1 MKKVLVLIFL
11 ITSVGGKAQQ
21 LSKEAKFGLVTV
33 STGSSDDAIYQIW
46 GHTVLHLN
54 DPVNGINE
62 CYDYGTFSFDQPGF
76 IVKFLRGTLPYQMA
90 KYDFQRFI
98 DHYKYKENRSA
109 SEQILNLSE
118 QQKQDLHQFLTNN
131 YLPENREYKYRFF
144 YYNCASRIRDILQQ
158 VCKDSL
164 QFSPTLH
171 ADSTYRQW
179 IDKYASKKKP
189 WMNFGMSLAIGLP
202 SDEKTK
208 ESGAMFLPE
217 NLSVGFDSATIVHG
231 GVKQPFVLG
240 KIQHT
245 SVEPPSIS
253 SSIFSPFV
261 VFSLL
266 FGLVAA
272 YTYWQIKSA
281 NKKLFFD
288 KIFFSFLGIAGWFF
302 LGLWFLTDHGV
313 TEKNMNVIW
322 AFPIMF
328 PMIFFIKKPSVT
340 KPLLWIY
347 ALINLG
353 LLLAWGFKPQ
363 GIPLAVIPIILVA
376 LIRVAFILK
385 NYNGFKYNS

>member
-1 MKKVLVLIFL
+1 MKKILLFICLVVAFG
-11 ITSVGGKAQQ
+11 SQAQQ

-33 STGSSDDAIYQIW
+33 STGSSEDAIYQIW

-76 IVKFLRGTLPYQMA
+76 VVKFLKGTLPYKMA
-90 KYDFQRFI
+90 KYDFQPFI

-109 SEQILNLSE
+109 SEQILNLSD
-118 QQKQDLHQFLTNN
+118 QQKEDLHQFLTNN

-164 QFSPTLH
+164 EFSPTLH
-171 ADSTYRQW
+171 ADSTYREW

-231 GVKQPFVLG
+231 GVKQPLVLG

-245 SVEPPSIS
+245 SVEPPSVS
-253 SSIFSPFV
+253 NSIFSPFV

-266 FGLVAA
+266 FGLVAI
-272 YTYWQIKSA
+272 YTFWQIKSG

-288 KIFFSFLGIAGWFF
+288 KIFFSILGIAGWFF

-322 AFPIMF
+322 ALPILFPA
-328 PMIFFIKKPSVT
+328 IFFVKKPT
-340 KPLLWIY
+340 ILKPLLYFY
-347 ALINLG
+347 ALLNIG
-353 LLLAWGFKPQ
+353 LLLAWGLKPQ
-363 GIPLAVIPIILVA
+363 GIPLAVIPIILAA

-385 NYNGFKYNS
+385 NNHGFKINS

>member
-1 MKKVLVLIFL
+1 MKKLLLLILLFAAFES
-11 ITSVGGKAQQ
+11 IAQQ

-33 STGSSDDAIYQIW
+33 SSGSSDDAIYQIW
-46 GHTVLHLN
+46 GHTVLHLM

-62 CYDYGTFSFDQPGF
+62 CYDYGSFSFDQPGF
-76 IVKFLRGTLPYQMA
+76 VVKFLRGTLPYKMA
-90 KYDFQRFI
+90 KYDFQPFI

-109 SEQILNLSE
+109 SEQILNLSNK
-118 QQKQDLHQFLTNN
+118 QKEDLHQFLTNN

-208 ESGAMFLPE
+208 ESGAMFLPD

-231 GVKQPFVLG
+231 GLKEPFVLG

-245 SVEPPSIS
+245 LVEPPSVS

-261 VFSLL
+261 VFSML
-266 FGLVAA
+266 FGLVAI
-272 YTYWQIKSA
+272 YTFGQIKSG

-288 KIFFSFLGIAGWFF
+288 KIFFSILGIAGWFF

-322 AFPIMF
+322 AFPILF
-328 PMIFFIKKPSVT
+328 PFIFFVKKPSIT

-347 ALINLG
+347 ALLNIG
-353 LLLAWGFKPQ
+353 LLLVWNFKPQ
-363 GIPLAVIPIILVA
+363 GIPLAVIPIILAA

-385 NYNGFKYNS
+385 NNHGFKTNS

>member
-1 MKKVLVLIFL
+1 MKKLLLLILLVGAFG
-11 ITSVGGKAQQ
+11 SKAQQ

-76 IVKFLRGTLPYQMA
+76 VIKFLKGTLPYKMA
-90 KYDFQRFI
+90 KYDFQPFI

-109 SEQILNLSE
+109 SEQILNLSA
-118 QQKQDLHQFLTNN
+118 QQKEDLHQFLTNN

-208 ESGAMFLPE
+208 ESGAMFLPD
-217 NLSVGFDSATIVHG
+217 NLSVGFDSATIVQNG
-231 GVKQPFVLG
+231 SKEPFVLG

-245 SVEPPSIS
+245 QVEPPRVS

-266 FGLVAA
+266 FGLVAI
-272 YTYWQIKSA
+272 YTFWQIKSG
-281 NKKLFFD
+281 NKKLYFD
-288 KIFFSFLGIAGWFF
+288 KVFFTALGISGWFF

-322 AFPIMF
+322 AFPLMF
-328 PMIFFIKKPSVT
+328 PLIFFIKNTKIT

-347 ALINLG
+347 AILNIG
-353 LLLAWGFKPQ
+353 LLLTWNFIPQ
-363 GIPLAVIPIILVA
+363 GIPLAVIPIILA
-376 LIRVAFILK
+376 GLIRVVFILK
-385 NYNGFKYNS
+385 NNYGFKTNS

>member
-1 MKKVLVLIFL
+1 MKKLLLIL
-11 ITSVGGKAQQ
+11 LMLAAVASQAQQ
-21 LSKEAKFGLVTV
+21 LSKEAKFGLITV

-46 GHTVLHLN
+46 GHTVLHLS

-76 IVKFLRGTLPYQMA
+76 IVKFLKGTLPYKME
-90 KYDFQRFI
+90 KYDFQMFI
-98 DHYKYKENRSA
+98 DHYKFKENRSA
-109 SEQILNLSE
+109 SEQILSLSDK
-118 QQKQDLHQFLTNN
+118 QKEELHQFLTQN

-164 QFSPTLH
+164 QFSPSLH

-208 ESGAMFLPE
+208 ESGAMFLPD
-217 NLSVGFDSATIVHG
+217 NLAMGFDSATIVHNG
-231 GVKQPFVLG
+231 NKQPFVLG

-245 SVEPPSIS
+245 LVDPPKVS
-253 SSIFSPFV
+253 SSIFSPFL

-266 FGLVAA
+266 FGFVVF
-272 YTYWQIKSA
+272 YTFWQIKSQ
-281 NKKLFFD
+281 NKKLVFD
-288 KIFFSFLGIAGWFF
+288 KIFFTLLGIAGWFF

-313 TEKNMNVIW
+313 TEKNMNVLW
-322 AFPIMF
+322 AFPLLF
-328 PMIFFIKKPSVT
+328 PLIFFIKKPSFS
-340 KPLLWIY
+340 KPLLWVY
-347 ALINLG
+347 AILNI
-353 LLLAWGFKPQ
+353 LLLLGWKFIPQ
-363 GIPLAVIPIILVA
+363 GIPVAVIPIILTA
-376 LIRVAFILK
+376 LIRTTFILK
-385 NYNGFKYNS
+385 NYSGFKTNS